1 MNHSDDNCASGM
13 GFPTCGRRLTA
24 KNLYSFKKFAAD
36 NSKKYP
42 TASMLDNSHA
52 EAQAFYRKAM
62 ALEGLGRPEA
72 AVVVWRQAAKV
83 APNDLMV
90 RKKLV
95 NAVFWPELG
104 VVFG

>member
-1 MNHSDDNCASGM
+1 
-13 GFPTCGRRLTA
+13 
-24 KNLYSFKKFAAD
+24 
-36 NSKKYP
+36 
-42 TASMLDNSHA
+42 MLDNSHA

-104 VVFG
+104 VVFGWEWGPFLRFLRKGWKDGFKQVL